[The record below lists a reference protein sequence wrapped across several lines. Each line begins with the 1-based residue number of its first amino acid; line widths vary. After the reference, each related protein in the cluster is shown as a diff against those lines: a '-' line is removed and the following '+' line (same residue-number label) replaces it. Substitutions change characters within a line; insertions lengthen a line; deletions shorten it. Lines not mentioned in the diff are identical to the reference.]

1 LNPKETRL
9 FSFRAGDSIR
19 ERVGGSITS
28 LIVVEVSWMDDFVI
42 LWALESDS
50 LLVSEP

>member
-1 LNPKETRL
+1 LM
-9 FSFRAGDSIR
+9 D
-19 ERVGGSITS
+19 
-28 LIVVEVSWMDDFVI
+28 VVTTWMAAFVI